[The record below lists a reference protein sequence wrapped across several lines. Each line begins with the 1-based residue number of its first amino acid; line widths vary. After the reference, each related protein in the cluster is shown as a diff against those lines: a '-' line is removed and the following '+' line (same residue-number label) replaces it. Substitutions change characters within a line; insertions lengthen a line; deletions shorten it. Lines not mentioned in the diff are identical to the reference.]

1 MGLRKAENPARR
13 IGGQGIR
20 EYSLRP
26 ACLARWWCAR
36 LTRDNDGMA
45 QLRDIV
51 IDCSH
56 PASLARFWAAALDGY
71 AVAPYDDEE
80 IERLRSLGV
89 TDLEDDPTVIVE
101 GPGPRL
107 FLQRVPEPK
116 SGKNRV
122 HLDLT
127 AMDVEAEVQRLV
139 GLGASVLDRYESH
152 VTLADPQGNEICLT
166 TN

>member
-1 MGLRKAENPARR
+1 
-13 IGGQGIR
+13 
-20 EYSLRP
+20 
-26 ACLARWWCAR
+26 
-36 LTRDNDGMA
+36 MA
-45 QLRDIV
+45 QLRDVV

-71 AVAPYDDEE
+71 AVAPYDDAE
-80 IERLRSLGV
+80 IERLRSLGI

-107 FLQRVPEPK
+107 FLQRVPEAR

-127 AMDVEAEVQRLV
+127 AVRAEDEVDRLV
-139 GLGASVLDRYESH
+139 SIGASVIARYESH
-152 VTLADPQGNEICLT
+152 VTLADPQGNEFCVMPRRG
-166 TN
+166 

>member
-1 MGLRKAENPARR
+1 
-13 IGGQGIR
+13 
-20 EYSLRP
+20 
-26 ACLARWWCAR
+26 
-36 LTRDNDGMA
+36 MA

-71 AVAPYDDEE
+71 AVAPYDSEE
-80 IERLRSLGV
+80 IERLRSLGI

-107 FLQRVPEPK
+107 FLQRVPEAK
-116 SGKNRV
+116 RAKNRV

-127 AMDVEAEVQRLV
+127 AAHVEDEEDRLV
-139 GLGASVLDRYESH
+139 SIGANVVGRFTSH
-152 VTLADPQGNEICLT
+152 LTLADPQGNEFCLMLPRC
-166 TN
+166 

>member
-1 MGLRKAENPARR
+1 ML
-13 IGGQGIR
+13 
-20 EYSLRP
+20 
-26 ACLARWWCAR
+26 
-36 LTRDNDGMA
+36 DNGGMA

-71 AVAPYDDEE
+71 AVAPYDSEE
-80 IERLRSLGV
+80 IERLRSLGI

-107 FLQRVPEPK
+107 FLQRVPEAK
-116 SGKNRV
+116 RDKNRV

-127 AMDVEAEVQRLV
+127 AVRAEDEVHRLV
-139 GLGASVLDRYESH
+139 AIGAKLVERFESH
-152 VTLADPQGNEICLT
+152 LLLADPQGNEFCLMLPRG
-166 TN
+166 